1 MAKNEKQGMTVKNE
15 LRDIFD
21 PEKLKQTSFKMLD
34 SKSIIV
40 EFE

>member
-1 MAKNEKQGMTVKNE
+1 MTVKNE

-21 PEKLKQTSFKMLD
+21 PEKLKQTSFKRLD

-40 EFE
+40 KFEW